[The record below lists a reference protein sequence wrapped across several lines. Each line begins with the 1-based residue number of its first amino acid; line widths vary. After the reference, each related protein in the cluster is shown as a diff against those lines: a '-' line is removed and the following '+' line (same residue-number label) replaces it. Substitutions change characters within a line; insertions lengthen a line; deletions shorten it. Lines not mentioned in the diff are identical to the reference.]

1 MLQMKDQKL
10 SKWFWYISMFQLL
23 YIALLILLSYMALQ
37 NETLIFI
44 SRFVGE
50 LITIPVVLGVL
61 FCLVYFGLKL
71 LKEQQRSQYALIF
84 SVNLFTAALMVYF
97 TFLQL

>member
-1 MLQMKDQKL
+1 MKDQ
-10 SKWFWYISMFQLL
+10 STNKWFLYMSVFQLL
-23 YIALLILLSYMALQ
+23 YIALLILLSYMVIQ

-44 SRFVGE
+44 LTFVGE

-71 LKEQQRSQYALIF
+71 LNEQQRRQYALIF
-84 SVNLFTAALMVYF
+84 SVNLFTAALMVCF
-97 TFLQL
+97 TFLQMS